1 MDIFLFIDIYFAV
14 TFTLL
19 GIVIGSFLNVVIYR
33 TPAGRKFSTGRSMC
47 MTCGHELAAKDL
59 VPLFSWLFLRG
70 KCRYCKA
77 PIASRYAKIESFTGA
92 VFLLVAITHPECSW
106 FLTDYTNPTLLLF
119 FLDYLLFVVACAAAI
134 ATMMIHYDTG
144 KSFFRI
150 TGFILIPAVVSKVI
164 WAFMGIREK
173 TFMDLLHDLLFLLIY
188 IGGTVLVCFILT
200 LLMRK
205 KYTRNDLYLDMS
217 FVPLMTFSLFTGI
230 TYSWITISI
239 YAVIYG
245 LARAILKGREAD
257 RYTGIGS
264 FLLVVILVI
273 IRYFIYR

>member
-92 VFLLVAITHPECSW
+92 VFLLSALTHLECSW
-106 FLTDYTNPTLLLF
+106 FLTDYSNTVLRMF
-119 FLDYLLFVVACAAAI
+119 FLDYVLFVIACAAAI
-134 ATMMIHYDTG
+134 AAMMIHYDTQT
-144 KSFFRI
+144 SFFRV
-150 TGFILIPAVVSKVI
+150 TGFTLVPAVLSKFI
-164 WAFMGIREK
+164 WCFMRAGAV
-173 TFMDLLHDLLFLLIY
+173 TGLLKELLFLFIY
-188 IGGTVLVCFILT
+188 IGGTVLVCF
-200 LLMRK
+200 LLSLVFGK
-205 KYTRNDLYLDMS
+205 KYTRNDLYLDLS
-217 FVPLMTFSLFTGI
+217 FVPLLTFSLFTGL
-230 TYSWITISI
+230 TRTWITIAC
-239 YAVIYG
+239 YAVVYG
-245 LARAILKGREAD
+245 LFRAVFKGKKAD
-257 RYTGIGS
+257 RYSGIAS
-264 FLLVVILVI
+264 FLFVVILII
-273 IRYFIYR
+273 IRYLIFR

>member
-92 VFLLVAITHPECSW
+92 VFLLSAITHLECSW
-106 FLTDYTNPTLLLF
+106 FLTDYTNTLLLLF
-119 FLDYLLFVVACAAAI
+119 FFDYLLFVIACAAAI
-134 ATMMIHYDTG
+134 AAMMIHYDTR
-144 KSFFRI
+144 KSFFRV
-150 TGFILIPAVVSKVI
+150 TGFVIVPAILSKVI
-164 WAFMGIREK
+164 WCFMSMRDK
-173 TFMDLLHDLLFLLIY
+173 TVLDLLKDLLFLLIY
-188 IGGTVLVCFILT
+188 IAGTVLVCF
-200 LLMRK
+200 LLSK
-205 KYTRNDLYLDMS
+205 LFGKEYTRNDLYLDMT
-217 FVPLMTFSLFTGI
+217 FVPLLTFTLFTGVI
-230 TYSWITISI
+230 YTWLTVSV
-239 YAVIYG
+239 YAVVYG
-245 LARAILKGREAD
+245 VARAILKGRNGD
-257 RYTGIGS
+257 RYTGIAS
-264 FLLVVILVI
+264 FLFVVILII
-273 IRYFIYR
+273 IRYLITR